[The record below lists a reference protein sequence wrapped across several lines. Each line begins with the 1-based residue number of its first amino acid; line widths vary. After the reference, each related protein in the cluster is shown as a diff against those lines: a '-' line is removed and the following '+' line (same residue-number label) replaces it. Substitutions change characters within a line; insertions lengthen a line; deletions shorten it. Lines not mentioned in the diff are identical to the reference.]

1 MFDESC
7 IAINRQSSTLHQSYF
22 VTHVHLTAATT
33 TENEEPAEPEPAEVP
48 VSPSP
53 LDFSDLGDY
62 LMGWN
67 RYCKSLRFVQIDP
80 LKAWERRFEGDSWG
94 EISIS
99 PDFELS

>member
-7 IAINRQSSTLHQSYF
+7 IAINRQSSSLHQSYF
-22 VTHVHLTAATT
+22 VTHVHLNVTT
-33 TENEEPAEPEPAEVP
+33 DNEEPEPEPAEAP
-48 VSPSP
+48 VSTSP

-80 LKAWERRFEGDSWG
+80 LKAWERRFEGDAWG
-94 EISIS
+94 EIATS
-99 PDFELS
+99 PDFERS